1 MKEDAKAEREA
12 RRKSIQERE
21 AKAAKAR
28 NDQMKARLEKSK
40 KEEEDNNERRR
51 VLEEEAQAELH
62 AKKMEMKMKAEGRS

>member
-1 MKEDAKAEREA
+1 MEEDAKAEREA

-40 KEEEDNNERRR
+40 KEEENNERRR
-51 VLEEEAQAELH
+51 VLEEEAQAELN
-62 AKKMEMKMKAEGRS
+62 AKKMEMEMVPSEPN